1 MYKPLAFI
9 TDNID
14 TLSNFE
20 IKKQQLFVQKLQKQ
34 IRTKQNNHWQTIHL
48 CLPSHSHHFTVPMFH
63 GAWVRPTKRKHT
75 APASTWLLGM
85 PWKVWGIMDDSQQT

>member
-34 IRTKQNNHWQTIHL
+34 IRTKQNNH
-48 CLPSHSHHFTVPMFH
+48 
-63 GAWVRPTKRKHT
+63 
-75 APASTWLLGM
+75 
-85 PWKVWGIMDDSQQT
+85 